1 MKGKPLSNF
10 YITTTIALAM
20 NTSNGSHAEVIFI
33 AIVNSTILLFLFLV
47 IALDIL
53 ILSALLLDSGM
64 DKVVRIAFSNILLAS
79 LIVCVLSVVAR
90 IISFWL
96 TEGNVHLCKAT
107 SVLITA
113 AGIGRLLFSLAYAV
127 LVLLVIRHWD
137 KPILARRNVKYFF
150 VTAVVLWCVAL
161 VGALPLVLDDVNEI
175 CVPSEEISIGT
186 YLYLV
191 IRGVVFVTVPI
202 ITIAAVAASFYYT
215 KRYTILK
222 KRSSIKPIIRF
233 AIFVILDQFFTLLG
247 GAGAIVTFNR
257 RLHFVSFYAYT
268 ACFAVAAISLIVCP
282 ILIIVLVGT
291 TRKKICS
298 WLCCNQMYTI
308 NFS

>member
-10 YITTTIALAM
+10 YIPTTIALAM
-20 NTSNGSHAEVIFI
+20 NTSNGSQAEVIFI
-33 AIVNSTILLFLFLV
+33 TSVNPTILLFLFIV

-161 VGALPLVLDDVNEI
+161 VGALPLVFDDVNEI

-191 IRGVVFVTVPI
+191 IRGVVFVI
-202 ITIAAVAASFYYT
+202 YCANYYHCSSGS
-215 KRYTILK
+215 IL
-222 KRSSIKPIIRF
+222 
-233 AIFVILDQFFTLLG
+233 LLHQ
-247 GAGAIVTFNR
+247 ALHHSEETF
-257 RLHFVSFYAYT
+257 
-268 ACFAVAAISLIVCP
+268 
-282 ILIIVLVGT
+282 
-291 TRKKICS
+291 
-298 WLCCNQMYTI
+298 
-308 NFS
+308 